1 MPQTFKPFADI
12 RECYTLTP
20 NFAYDVCM
28 PGLSNAG
35 WRVLCVAIRKTLG
48 WVADDAQSNRDRKE
62 WDQISY
68 SQFMDASGLK
78 SPSSVNKGIQENL
91 EAGYLIRRQVATY
104 QGTGAPVYAYALNQ
118 AYEVTVYGSTTESV
132 VETAEPQTST
142 TESVVESTT
151 ESVVA
156 ATTVSVETK
165 GKKEKIL
172 KEKEDLSWDPWPKA
186 LRTLQGSMAK
196 ATFDQHFTKAAALL
210 EGGRLVIAVQ
220 NPLSLPMLDK
230 QLRPVVE
237 RAVRSAAGEALAVE
251 FRAAV

>member
-1 MPQTFKPFADI
+1 MTETIKPFADL
-12 RECYTLTP
+12 RDKYTLTP

-28 PGLSNAG
+28 PTLSNAG

-132 VETAEPQTST
+132 VESAEPQIST
-142 TESVVESTT
+142 TESVVEPTT

-165 GKKEKIL
+165 GNKGKIL
-172 KEKEDLSWDPWPKA
+172 KEKEDLSWDPWPRF
-186 LRTLQGSMAK
+186 LRTLQGSMTE
-196 ATFDQHFTKAAALL
+196 ATFEQHFVGATARQ
-210 EGGRLVIAVQ
+210 EDGRLVIAVQ
-220 NPLSLPMLDK
+220 NPLSVPMLDK
-230 QLRPVVE
+230 RLRPVVE
-237 RAVRSAAGEALAVE
+237 RAVRSATDERLGVE
-251 FRAAV
+251 FQAAV